1 VSFKRTDFCNSRKTF
16 RKPGGGSERNDEDAN
31 RGWSFR
37 LRDGDRGVSDGH
49 DFLHLHPREV
59 RTVRRLYFNIGFFFK
74 RQVLAE
80 AGALWGQVAQE
91 CRSWRRVFAV
101 PTVDFDHSRLKNSA
115 KRKSKSQQ

>member
-31 RGWSFR
+31 RGGSFR
-37 LRDGDRGVSDGH
+37 LRDGNRGVPDGH

-59 RTVRRLYFNIGFFFK
+59 RTVLRFNFYTGFFFK

-91 CRSWRRVFAV
+91 CRSW
-101 PTVDFDHSRLKNSA
+101 
-115 KRKSKSQQ
+115 